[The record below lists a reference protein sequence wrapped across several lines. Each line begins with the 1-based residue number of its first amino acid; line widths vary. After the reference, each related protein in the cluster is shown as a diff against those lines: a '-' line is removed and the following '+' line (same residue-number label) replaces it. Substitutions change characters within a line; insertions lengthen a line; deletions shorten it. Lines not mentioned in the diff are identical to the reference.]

1 VSLIP
6 LYLHVSLKLICNVNE
21 RLKIDVS
28 KLNVIFF
35 YLIIK
40 EKRTRNL
47 MFDENILL
55 IDHANIDF
63 KAISI
68 EKK

>member
-1 VSLIP
+1 